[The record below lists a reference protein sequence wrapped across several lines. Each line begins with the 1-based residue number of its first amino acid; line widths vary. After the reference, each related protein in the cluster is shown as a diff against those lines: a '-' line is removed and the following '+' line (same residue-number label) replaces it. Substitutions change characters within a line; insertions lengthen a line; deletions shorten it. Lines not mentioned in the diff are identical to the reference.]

1 MRFIAFKIG
10 DYVSRNSHHND
21 IVFKIVKIEQNVVYL
36 KGLDYRLY
44 ADSSMDDLKRV
55 SVVQEDDSDIIERNL
70 KEFPLDRDQYF
81 YLPGHILH
89 IDGDQE
95 YLDRCMNYYEKLGV
109 RANGLVLKESDISKN
124 IISLLKKYKPDIVV
138 ITGHDAYISKLDNYE
153 NSSNF
158 IDAIKEIRNFEHNQD
173 KLIVVAG
180 ACQSNFDGL
189 IRAGANFASS
199 PKKINIHA
207 LDPAI
212 IASSLALSDR
222 NQSIDLIKVI
232 SKTKYGSDGIGGLI
246 TNGTMYVGYPR

>member
-1 MRFIAFKIG
+1 MRFIGFKVG
-10 DYVSRNSHHND
+10 DYVSRNSYHND
-21 IVFKIVKIEQNVVYL
+21 IVFKIIKIEQDTVFL

-44 ADSSMDDLKRV
+44 ADSSVEDLKLV
-55 SVVQEDDSDIIERNL
+55 SFVQEDDSDIIERSL

-81 YLPGHILH
+81 YLPGNILH

-95 YLDRCMNYYEKLGV
+95 YLDRCMNYYEKLGIQ
-109 RANGLVLKESDISKN
+109 ANGIVIKESEIAQA
-124 IISLLKKYKPDIVV
+124 IIPLVEKYKPDIVV
-138 ITGHDAYISKLDNYE
+138 ITGHDAYISKLNRYE

-158 IDAIKEIRNFEHNQD
+158 IAAIKEIRKFEHNQD

-199 PKKINIHA
+199 PKRINIHA

-212 IASSLALSDR
+212 IASSLALSDH
-222 NQSIDLIKVI
+222 NQSIDLMKVI
-232 SKTKYGSDGIGGLI
+232 GKTQYGSDGMGGLI
-246 TNGTMYVGYPR
+246 TSGTMYVGYPR